1 MLSRMAVLAVLI
13 LVAPALNAAD
23 PVPKFF
29 GAKPGSLAKA
39 KERIAAGDKDLAK
52 ALKTLL
58 SDADKAALKTPPT
71 VTERSKPSPSGDKHD
86 YMSLAPYFWPDPA
99 KKDGLPYLRHDG
111 KTNPES
117 RDPKLNDNQRVT
129 LMANSVETLALAYYF
144 TGKEA
149 YAEHAAKFVRVW
161 FLDPATRMNPRLK
174 YAQAVLGK
182 NDGRAAGILEG
193 RHLAAAADSIGL
205 LTKSKAWKTVDQ
217 KALDAWFDAYLD
229 WLLVSESG
237 KQEQAAKNNHG
248 SHYDVQA
255 ARLALCLG
263 RDDAARAM
271 IEAAKQRR
279 VATQIEPDGTQPQ
292 ELKRTTS
299 FSYSCFNLEAL
310 ADLANLGEHVGVDL
324 WRFATPDGRSM
335 RRGIEF
341 MLPYVDKPAKKW
353 PYEQI
358 KDDVGTKFLPV
369 LLQAA
374 SAYDNAGEFRQ
385 VLAKYPEMRT
395 KPFNLLYAR

>member
-1 MLSRMAVLAVLI
+1 MLSRMAVLGALI
-13 LVAPALNAAD
+13 LVAPLCAAD
-23 PVPKFF
+23 PTPKFF

-39 KERIAAGDKDLAK
+39 KERIAGGDKDLAK

-58 SDADKAALKTPPT
+58 SDADKALLKTPPT
-71 VTERSKPSPSGDKHD
+71 VTERSKPSPNGDKHD

-144 TGKEA
+144 TGKES

-161 FLDPATRMNPRLK
+161 FLDSATRMNPHLK

-182 NDGRAAGILEG
+182 NDGRGAGILEG
-193 RHLAAAADSIGL
+193 RHLAAAADAIGL
-205 LTKSKAWKTVDQ
+205 LVKSKAWKSVDQ
-217 KALDAWFDAYLD
+217 KALNAWFDAYLD
-229 WLLVSESG
+229 WLLTSESG

-279 VATQIEPDGTQPQ
+279 VAAQFEPDGTQPQ
-292 ELKRTTS
+292 ELKRTAS

-324 WRFATPDGRSM
+324 WRFATLDGRSM
-335 RRGIEF
+335 RRGIEY
-341 MLPYVDKPAKKW
+341 MLPYLDKPAKKW

-358 KDDVGTKFLPV
+358 KDDGGTKFLPV
-369 LLQAA
+369 VLQA
-374 SAYDNAGEFRQ
+374 SLAYENAAEFRQ
-385 VLAKYPEMRT
+385 VLAKYPETRT
-395 KPFNLLYAR
+395 KRFNLLYAR